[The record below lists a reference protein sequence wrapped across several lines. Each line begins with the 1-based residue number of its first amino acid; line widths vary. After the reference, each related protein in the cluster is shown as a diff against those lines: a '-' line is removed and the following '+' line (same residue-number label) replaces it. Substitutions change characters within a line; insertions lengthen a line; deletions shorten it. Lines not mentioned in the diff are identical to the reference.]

1 MPKVVNGKTYYWCP
15 KHLAWTLH
23 LPVDCRMDEVTE
35 DVATPNA
42 EALAAQAI
50 TDDNGGIFHD
60 LD

>member
-1 MPKVVNGKTYYWCP
+1 VPKP

-23 LPVDCRMDEVTE
+23 LPADCRMDEVTE

-50 TDDNGGIFHD
+50 AEDNGSIFHD
-60 LD
+60 MD